1 MSAISP
7 GAPAFILLFFLLLAF
22 PGQAIQGAS
31 DGLLLWFHTVLPTL
45 APAMICTRLILFS
58 GGDQLLMKPVRPLFQ
73 KLFSLSE
80 TGSFILLSG
89 MLCGYPLGAA
99 LCSQARRDGRISTRE
114 AAYLLAFCSFPSP
127 MFLAGYIPG
136 QFPGRFPL
144 PLLFL
149 SVYAP
154 VLILSRLARHNSH
167 PDISR
172 ESGQPKAVQTIQ
184 AFQIQEHVR
193 SAPEDSLNGILYEV
207 CDVMVLIGSYLMLF
221 SVLARF
227 LSSAAWIPQPVTA
240 LLCAVF
246 EMTTGIRQ
254 ICLTACAACAAFGG
268 ISGIFQTHSVI
279 AYDSLFSQGR
289 KNAGFDIRHYVGWKL
304 LHAGLSALILTV
316 LQLLLPLGS
325 PLRL

>member
-1 MSAISP
+1 
-7 GAPAFILLFFLLLAF
+7 
-22 PGQAIQGAS
+22 
-31 DGLLLWFHTVLPTL
+31 
-45 APAMICTRLILFS
+45 
-58 GGDQLLMKPVRPLFQ
+58 MKPVRPLFQ

-172 ESGQPKAVQTIQ
+172 EPGQPKAVQTIQ

-240 LLCAVF
+240 VLCAVF

-254 ICLTACAACAAFGG
+254 ICLTFPPALCLPACAACAAFGG

>member
-7 GAPAFILLFFLLLAF
+7 GAPAFIFLFFLLLAF

-58 GGDQLLMKPVRPLFQ
+58 GGDHLLMKPVRPLFQ

-172 ESGQPKAVQTIQ
+172 EPGQPKAVQTIQ

-240 LLCAVF
+240 VLCAVF
-246 EMTTGIRQ
+246 EMTT
-254 ICLTACAACAAFGG
+254 
-268 ISGIFQTHSVI
+268 
-279 AYDSLFSQGR
+279 
-289 KNAGFDIRHYVGWKL
+289 
-304 LHAGLSALILTV
+304 
-316 LQLLLPLGS
+316 
-325 PLRL
+325 